1 MLNKLKSILPEK
13 KETYKKTNI
22 ITEPDKA
29 FQNHQNIGYN
39 QALTEIEALLP
50 DMLALIREEI
60 EGEKSNYPFC
70 DDTADWRRG
79 YTEAI
84 DDILNILK

>member
-1 MLNKLKSILPEK
+1 MNNMLNKLKSILPEK
-13 KETYKKTNI
+13 IGKNYIDKEARHFGQGWNECLNNT
-22 ITEPDKA
+22 
-29 FQNHQNIGYN
+29 
-39 QALTEIEALLP
+39 EALIP